1 MRGSF
6 WKAITVV
13 GLVVTGLLTLGI
25 SAFAYTSPGSPSGY
39 VNDFADILTLD
50 RRTKLSE
57 QIHQYKERTG
67 NEIGIAIIQTT
78 GDESIEQYA
87 VQLFQEW
94 GIGKKDEDNGAL
106 LLLAIQDRKLRI
118 EVGYGLEGVL
128 TDAKSAHIIANAT
141 PLLKQQKYGEA
152 VQQMTDQLIGTL
164 DGESFPGEESINQP
178 TVDEATM
185 RRIFIAVVVFML
197 LVAFIPFLILV
208 WFFTNRYRFRSRL
221 GGGFSGGGSSWDSSS
236 DSSSSSS
243 DSSTSS
249 SSSDSFGGG
258 SSGGGGASG
267 NW

>member
-6 WKAITVV
+6 WKAITIVGVV
-13 GLVVTGLLTLGI
+13 VAGLLTLGV
-25 SAFAYTSPGSPSGY
+25 SVFAYTSPGAPNGY

-67 NEIGIAIIQTT
+67 NEIGVVTIQTT
-78 GDESIEQYA
+78 GDESIEQFA

-94 GIGKKDEDNGAL
+94 GIGKKDKDNGVL

-128 TDAKSAHIIANAT
+128 TDAQSAKIIANAT
-141 PLLKQQKYGEA
+141 PLLKQQNYGSA
-152 VQQMTDQLIGTL
+152 IQQMTDQLIGTL
-164 DGESFPGEESINQP
+164 DGEPLASGEVATSS
-178 TVDEATM
+178 TVDEATT
-185 RRIFIAVVVFML
+185 RRIVIATVVFML
-197 LVAFIPFLILV
+197 LLGITPVLILI
-208 WFFTNRYRFRSRL
+208 WFFSKRKK
-221 GGGFSGGGSSWDSSS
+221 SGGGWSGGSGSESAWSSSS

-243 DSSTSS
+243 DSSSS

-267 NW
+267 SW